1 MVPIIK
7 RSIRTGSYGIE
18 GGQWNWQHKTQDDKQ
33 SHFGTYEKY
42 VMFIAIPLV
51 ALTFV
56 SLFSS
61 GESYEMPMEDGLM

>member
-1 MVPIIK
+1 
-7 RSIRTGSYGIE
+7 
-18 GGQWNWQHKTQDDKQ
+18 
-33 SHFGTYEKY
+33 
-42 VMFIAIPLV
+42 MFIAIPLV